1 MAVETNGEVMSK
13 KVNQTAYY
21 IILSDKVLSNNNNN
35 NNNNNKLYVLLPNKT
50 LTPVWLCL
58 ALDPLSAFL

>member
-1 MAVETNGEVMSK
+1 MAFETNGEVMPK

-21 IILSDKVLSNNNNN
+21 VILSDKVLSNNN

-50 LTPVWLCL
+50 LSPVWLCL
-58 ALDPLSAFL
+58 PLNPLSTFL

>member
-21 IILSDKVLSNNNNN
+21 VILSDKVLS

-50 LTPVWLCL
+50 VSPLWLCL
-58 ALDPLSAFL
+58 ALNPLSTFL